1 MADAAL
7 ASKVKE
13 MLIETL
19 HLRMDPS
26 EIVDSEPL
34 FGEGLGLDSVD
45 AIELVTAIEKRF
57 GTVIESEEAAREA
70 FQSVDALVDYLA
82 ARGVAA

>member
-1 MADAAL
+1 MADEQL
-7 ASKVKE
+7 ARKVKE
-13 MLIETL
+13 MLVETL

-26 EIVDSEPL
+26 DIVDSEPL
-34 FGEGLGLDSVD
+34 FGDGLGLDSVD
-45 AIELVTAIEKRF
+45 AIELVTAIEKTF

-70 FQSVDALVDYLA
+70 FRSVDALVDYLA